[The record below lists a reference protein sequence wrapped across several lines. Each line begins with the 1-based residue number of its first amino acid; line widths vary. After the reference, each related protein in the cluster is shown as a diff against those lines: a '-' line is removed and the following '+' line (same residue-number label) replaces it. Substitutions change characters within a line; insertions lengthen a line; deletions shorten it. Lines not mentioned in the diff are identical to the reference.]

1 MSEAFNNFLAD
12 YRSCTG
18 NNAPLVSMGEERVKN
33 LFERCSKAG
42 FIVLEGLSREQIC
55 EIIEILKETKFSFMP
70 IYRKLDNGGETPLFE
85 RGVVVFNYNSC
96 GSILVEGTKK
106 DLFAFGQ
113 RLAKQFDKESF
124 LFETENGVLSRFDG
138 EGSAVGCEDKGLFF
152 NGCFVNPAPQ
162 CYSERHIR
170 YLRREIFL
178 SR

>member
-1 MSEAFNNFLAD
+1 MNETFNNFLAD
-12 YRSCTG
+12 YRFTF
-18 NNAPLVSMGEERVKN
+18 NKVPLVSMEEERVKN

-70 IYRKLDNGGETPLFE
+70 IYRKLDSGGETPLFE
-85 RGVVVFNYNSC
+85 RSVVVFNYNSC
-96 GSILVEGTKK
+96 GSTLVEGTKK
-106 DLFAFGQ
+106 DFFAFGQ
-113 RLAKQFDKESF
+113 RLVQQFDKESF
-124 LFETENGVLSRFDG
+124 WIGAENESLHCFER
-138 EGSAVGCEDKGLFF
+138 EGKEIGCEDKGLFF
-152 NGCFVNPAPQ
+152 NDCFVNPSPQ